1 MTPGH
6 ADGSPVTEP
15 ASGRRIASA
24 IAWQLGGRVLG
35 TIASIAAIA
44 LTTRAL
50 GPESYGHLNSAI
62 FFIGLWTSLTELGI
76 GVVIVRRVSAGAGSL
91 QRLVGIN
98 LAFSLSYCLPLAAMA
113 ALSGWLIYGDQPEV
127 QSMLL
132 IISASLTLTT
142 LSSCLNP
149 IFMSSVRFSAV
160 ALADTLSRVAML
172 VVTIILVTVGAEH
185 VWYALPQVAAPA
197 TLLLIQG
204 IAAHRITP
212 LRIIVSAKET
222 WVLVRESLP
231 QTMVLIIGVLYWRID
246 GVILSLLSTPA
257 EVGRY
262 GLAYQTAFTL
272 SLVGNFFLG
281 ATLSTMTGLFASS
294 RERFAAFIERSMGLM
309 LAIAVPVAVVGFF
322 VGRDLVALLGT
333 EQFVDKSNLVMPLLL
348 VAVGLTFL
356 TGTVSQALF
365 AAHHQSFLLRLNVF
379 NLAANIVLN
388 VLLIPHLGSLGAAIA
403 LVASEVVGLVAATIR
418 LTTCTGYRT
427 PWMFLLR
434 LAIPTGA
441 AVGTLLLAAQ
451 WMHELIAAAIA
462 AGVYAVVNLWAGPVH
477 LRDVR
482 EVLRKEASDG

>member
-1 MTPGH
+1 MTPERTQ
-6 ADGSPVTEP
+6 GSPVTEP

-24 IAWQLGGRVLG
+24 VAWQLGGRMLG
-35 TIASIAAIA
+35 TVASIAAIA

-50 GPESYGHLNSAI
+50 GPVSYGHLNTAI

-76 GVVIVRRVSAGAGSL
+76 GVVIVRRVSASEGDL

-98 LAFSLSYCLPLAAMA
+98 LAFSLSYCLPLAALA
-113 ALSGWLIYGDQPEV
+113 AVSGWLVYSDQPEV

-132 IISASLTLTT
+132 ILSAGLTLTT

-149 IFMSSVRFSAV
+149 IFMSAVRFSAV

-172 VVTIILVTVGAEH
+172 VVTIVLVTVRADH
-185 VWYALPQVAAPA
+185 VWYVLPQVAAPA
-197 TLLLIQG
+197 TLLLVQG
-204 IAAHRITP
+204 IAAHRIIP
-212 LRIIVSAKET
+212 LRIVMSVKET
-222 WVLVRESLP
+222 WGLLRESLP

-272 SLVGNFFLG
+272 SLMGNFFLG

-294 RERFAAFIERSMGLM
+294 RERFAIFIERSMGLM
-309 LAIAVPVAVVGFF
+309 MAVAVPIAVVGFF
-322 VGRDLVALLGT
+322 VGRDLVALLGS

-365 AAHHQSFLLRLNVF
+365 AAHHQAFLLRLNVF
-379 NLAANIVLN
+379 NLACNIVLN
-388 VLLIPHLGSLGAAIA
+388 VVLIPHLGSLGAAIA
-403 LVASEVVGLVAATIR
+403 LVTSEVVGLVVATIR
-418 LTTCTGYRT
+418 LATCSGYRT

-434 LAIPTGA
+434 LAIPTLA
-441 AVGTLLLAAQ
+441 AVAALVLAAQ
-451 WMHELIAAAIA
+451 WVPPLVAAVTAAA
-462 AGVYAVVNLWAGPVH
+462 VYVGMNLWVGPVH

-482 EVLRKEASDG
+482 EILRKEASDG